1 MLPAFAVRPVAAGTK
16 EAFRL
21 LFGNQLAEFPK
32 RFPTEAAGRSK
43 TLGWVFVSPDCR
55 NMKAC
60 RTYQTLFAMS
70 GQHTYYT
77 PNTFYRNDRREE
89 TTLRFLNAL
98 VIDVDVKGADNPNA
112 GLCLSDL
119 LERISSAGLPCPSM
133 IVRTPSGGYHVYF
146 ILETPR
152 KAYTNAVQT
161 YRRIQTAIAAA
172 IGGDRQAIGAERWFR
187 LPTPETLVFTSER
200 RVSFAELSDWENI
213 NQDAIKEAQR
223 GSIVRK
229 WILDHPAVKTLL
241 EGVEK
246 GKRDNTC
253 YTLALIYKREGY
265 SMEDAEAELL
275 AWNSRL
281 DEPLL
286 QRIVSR
292 KIKSA
297 YKDNAPAGPTGE
309 WITYLSGVP
318 FAYEVWE
325 AAKPRGERKTSHYTE
340 WAEDVERALQQL
352 PDRSIT
358 DAQRKLASYFGMSL
372 STFQA
377 VVSLMVESG
386 KLTVEVHGKG
396 RGAATTLR
404 LLESPISATEP
415 APETRPVLLA
425 QNVPDSNT
433 LTLVG
438 VVGGVLPFSSGGG
451 EVARSLRVSFFRAP
465 PA

>member
-1 MLPAFAVRPVAAGTK
+1 MLPAIAVRPAAVGTQ

-21 LFGNQLAEFPK
+21 LFGNQLTEMPK
-32 RFPTEAAGRSK
+32 RFPTEATGRAK
-43 TLGWVFVSPDCR
+43 TLGWVFVSSDCR

-60 RTYQTLFAMS
+60 RTYQTLLAMS

-89 TTLRFLNAL
+89 ATLRYLNAL

-112 GLCLSDL
+112 GLCMSDL
-119 LERISSAGLPCPSM
+119 LERISSAGLPCPTM

-146 ILETPR
+146 LLNAPR
-152 KAYTNAVQT
+152 KAYTNAIQT

-187 LPTPETLVFTSER
+187 LPTPDTLVYASEQ
-200 RVSFAELSDWENI
+200 RVSFAELLDWESI
-213 NQDAIKEAQR
+213 NQDAIQEAKR
-223 GSIVRK
+223 GSIVQK
-229 WILDHPAVKTLL
+229 GLLDHPAVKTLL
-241 EGVEK
+241 AGVEV

-253 YTLALIYKREGY
+253 YTLALAFKREGY
-265 SMEDAEAELL
+265 SMEDAEAELQE
-275 AWNSRL
+275 WNTRL
-281 DEPLL
+281 DEPMP

-292 KIKSA
+292 KVKSA
-297 YKDNAPAGPTGE
+297 YKGDAPAGPTGE

-318 FAYEVWE
+318 FSYEVWE
-325 AAKPRGERKTSHYTE
+325 TAKPRGERKTSHYSE
-340 WAEDVERALQQL
+340 WAEDVERVLQQL

-372 STFQA
+372 STYQA
-377 VVSLMVESG
+377 VVALMVESG
-386 KLTVEVHGKG
+386 RLTVEVHGKG

-404 LLESPISATEP
+404 LVSSPEPATEQ
-415 APETRPVLLA
+415 ASEVPVITSVK
-425 QNVPDSNT
+425 NVPDSNT

-438 VVGGVLPFSSGGG
+438 VAGGVLRRSSGDRLCGG
-451 EVARSLRVSFFRAP
+451 LPFLVPSSGP
-465 PA
+465 PG